1 MLAVSLDFSPLPID
15 DDGIR
20 SGASIMINTQ
30 ESKFSSESLSRSA
43 RALSV
48 GRVMT
53 LGGAGGEVEILSGR
67 VWLTIPGD
75 PSDHVLEAGESF
87 RFVGSGPTLVEAWSR
102 GAPALI
108 AWRPRTLVERLR
120 DRLAGAWG
128 RCWELMNP
136 AGRVGMGTSAALAG
150 IVAAGLLFGPVS
162 EARIRFLVRPAAS
175 ATVLHNASGAAL
187 GATATRGSLADGS
200 DTRDRP
206 SRSAQEARRRAP
218 GAA

>member
-1 MLAVSLDFSPLPID
+1 
-15 DDGIR
+15 
-20 SGASIMINTQ
+20 
-30 ESKFSSESLSRSA
+30 
-43 RALSV
+43 
-48 GRVMT
+48 MT

-75 PSDHVLEAGESF
+75 PSDHVLEAGDCF

-102 GAPALI
+102 GSPALI

-136 AGRVGMGTSAALAG
+136 AGRMGMGTAAALAG
-150 IVAAGLLFGPVS
+150 IVAAGLVFGPVS
-162 EARIRFLVRPAAS
+162 EARIRSLVRPAAS

-200 DTRDRP
+200 DTRDRS